1 MVERVAGRH
10 GRGDERRRS
19 DWDPDLEPD
28 PRARADRKGRTML
41 YALILFSVIV
51 AAIAQLTLKHGMNE
65 VVTRGGHSVP
75 LDLGQ
80 PVTAARRVL
89 SNVWVWAGLLIFV
102 VSAASWVVVLS
113 KTSLS
118 FAYPFVSITY
128 VVILLFDG
136 WVLHEGVPGLRWLG
150 VALIIAGIFVVSTT
164 HTPSTG

>member
-1 MVERVAGRH
+1 
-10 GRGDERRRS
+10 
-19 DWDPDLEPD
+19 
-28 PRARADRKGRTML
+28 ML
-41 YALILFSVIV
+41 YVLIIFSVVV
-51 AAIAQLTLKHGMNE
+51 AAIAQLTLKHGMNQ
-65 VVTRGGHSVP
+65 VGV
-75 LDLGQ
+75 LDIGQ
-80 PVTAARRVL
+80 PVQAARRAL
-89 SNVWVWAGLLIFV
+89 TNVFVWAGLAIFV

-136 WVLHEGVPGLRWLG
+136 WVLHEGVPSLRWLG